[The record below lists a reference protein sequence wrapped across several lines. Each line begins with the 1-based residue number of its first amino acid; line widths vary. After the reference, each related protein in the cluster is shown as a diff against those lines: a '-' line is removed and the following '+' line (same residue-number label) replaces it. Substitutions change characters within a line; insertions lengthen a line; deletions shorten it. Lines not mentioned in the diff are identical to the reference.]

1 MKIDNYQPP
10 KSSFLSI
17 NKDMRL
23 LVDKFLT
30 NDRLCKLLYYTDK
43 NALHKEKLTDEQKIS
58 MFGQQIRIVPKL
70 YVDQP
75 VLNYIIISFD
85 NFIESSNPQFRDN
98 IIEFDIICHF
108 DQWQME
114 DFDLRPY
121 RIAAE
126 IDSML
131 DKKKLTGIGL
141 LEFYGAKEILL
152 TDEFAG
158 ICLMYKTYHGEEDK
172 KKLPDTSEQ
181 EEFEGD
187 FKRMIKDQQAIAK
200 EQYPNGLQASLNN
213 RN

>member
-17 NKDMRL
+17 PKDMRL

-131 DKKKLTGIGL
+131 DKKKLTGVGL

-172 KKLPDTSEQ
+172 KKLPDTSKQ
-181 EEFEGD
+181 EEFERE
-187 FKRMIKDQQAIAK
+187 FKQMIKDQQAIAK